1 LAALPVA
8 GQARP
13 MARGARHQ
21 SERGVD

>member
-1 LAALPVA
+1 MAALPVA